1 MGVASDWSAW
11 DIAHCPSVIMIA
23 NPCWRM
29 LRLGACAA
37 SLLSLVIAGCG
48 GGGGGGG
55 GSGPDFDM
63 FTSVAVTDLDGD
75 GLPDIAATYTHISGP
90 PPHPGYVAV
99 YLQLRGHP
107 GTFAAPTIYAVGN
120 DPFAIAVGD
129 IDGDGRPDIVTANS
143 ILATSGAG
151 VSDVSVLRQNPAAP
165 GQFLAAVGHA
175 AGGGPHDVAIADVD
189 GDGLSDLVVA
199 DNEGL
204 SVLLQNAAVAGT
216 FRPRA
221 RIDAGGGTSSVT
233 VADLNGDG
241 RADLLATDA
250 ANALVLY
257 GTAEAAPSFSAPLRL
272 AAGAQPIHAAAG
284 DVDGDGRLDIVVAN
298 LGSPSDPASA
308 SVSVLLQDPVTR
320 GSFRA
325 AIGYATALR
334 SQGVV
339 IADLD
344 GDGRADLAVVNGGS
358 LAGLC
363 PPDCGSAGSGVSVLL
378 QQPALAG
385 RFQPAQ
391 NYPTTDDYAQ
401 YVAVADVNGDGR
413 IDLVI
418 AQGNGSFVRRQDP
431 AHPGQFQPA
440 VPVGR

>member
-1 MGVASDWSAW
+1 MHAK
-11 DIAHCPSVIMIA
+11 P
-23 NPCWRM
+23 NPLWRM
-29 LRLGACAA
+29 LGVRACAA
-37 SLLSLVIAGCG
+37 SLLWLAIAGC
-48 GGGGGGG
+48 GGGGG

-63 FTSVAVTDLDGD
+63 FTSVAVVDLDGD
-75 GLPDIAATYTHISGP
+75 GLPDIAATFTHISGP

-107 GTFAAPTIYAVGN
+107 GMFAAPAIYAVGN
-120 DPFAIAVGD
+120 DPFSIAVGD
-129 IDGDGRPDIVTANS
+129 LDGDGRPDIVTANA

-151 VSDVSVLRQNPAAP
+151 VSDVSMLRQNPAMP
-165 GQFLAAVGHA
+165 GRFLAAVSYAVG
-175 AGGGPHDVAIADVD
+175 AGPQDVAIGDID
-189 GDGLSDLVVA
+189 GDGRPDLVVA

-204 SVLLQNAAVAGT
+204 SLLLQNAAVPGT
-216 FRPRA
+216 FRPHT
-221 RIDAGGGTSSVT
+221 RIDVGGGTSSVT

-241 RADLLATDA
+241 TADLLAT
-250 ANALVLY
+250 NAVNVLVLY
-257 GTAEAAPSFSAPLRL
+257 GIAGSAPTFAAPLQL
-272 AAGAQPIHAAAG
+272 AAGAQPSHAAAG
-284 DVDGDGRLDIVVAN
+284 DLDGDGRLDIAVAN

-325 AIGYATALR
+325 SVGYATALR
-334 SQGVV
+334 SEGVA

-363 PPDCGSAGSGVSVLL
+363 PPDCGSAGSGVSILL

-391 NYPTTDDYAQ
+391 NYPTADDYAQ
-401 YVAVADVNGDGR
+401 WVAVADVDGDGR
-413 IDLVI
+413 KDLVI
-418 AQGNGSFVRRQDP
+418 AQGNGIFTRLQDP
-431 AHPGQFQPA
+431 AHPGQFLA
-440 VPVGR
+440 GRPVGR

>member
-1 MGVASDWSAW
+1 MLAKV
-11 DIAHCPSVIMIA
+11 
-23 NPCWRM
+23 NPHWCM
-29 LRLGACAA
+29 LRLRACAA
-37 SLLSLVIAGCG
+37 SVLSLVIAGC
-48 GGGGGGG
+48 GGG

-63 FTSVAVTDLDGD
+63 FTSVAVADLDGD
-75 GLPDIAATYTHISGP
+75 GLPDIAAAFTHLSGA
-90 PPHPGYVAV
+90 PPHHGYVAV

-107 GTFAAPTIYAVGN
+107 GNFAAPTIYAVGN

-129 IDGDGRPDIVTANS
+129 LDGDGRPDIVSANA
-143 ILATSGAG
+143 ILASSGAG

-165 GQFLAAVGHA
+165 GQFLGAVSYA
-175 AGGGPHDVAIADVD
+175 AGAGPQDVAIGDID
-189 GDGLSDLVVA
+189 GDGRPDLVVA

-204 SVLLQNAAVAGT
+204 SLLLQNAAVAGT
-216 FRPRA
+216 FRPRT
-221 RIDAGGGTSSVT
+221 RIDVGGGASSVT

-241 RADLLATDA
+241 TADLLAT
-250 ANALVLY
+250 NAVDVLVLY
-257 GTAEAAPSFSAPLRL
+257 GIAGAAPAFSAPLRL
-272 AAGAQPIHAAAG
+272 AAGAQPSHAAAG
-284 DVDGDGRLDIVVAN
+284 DLDGDGRLDIAVAN

-308 SVSVLLQDPVTR
+308 SASVLLQDPVAR

-325 AIGYATALR
+325 AVGYATALR
-334 SQGVV
+334 SEGVA

-363 PPDCGSAGSGVSVLL
+363 PPDCGSTGSGVSVLL

-401 YVAVADVNGDGR
+401 CVAVADVNGDGR
-413 IDLVI
+413 NDLVI
-418 AQGNGSFVRRQDP
+418 AQGDGIFVRLQDP
-431 AHPGQFQPA
+431 AHPGKFQDA
-440 VPVGR
+440 APVGR

>member
-1 MGVASDWSAW
+1 
-11 DIAHCPSVIMIA
+11 MIA
-23 NPCWRM
+23 KPNPYWRM
-29 LRLGACAA
+29 LRLRAYAA
-37 SLLSLVIAGCG
+37 SLLSLVIAGCSG
-48 GGGGGGG
+48 GSG

-63 FTSVAVTDLDGD
+63 FTSVAVANLDGD
-75 GLPDIAATYTHISGP
+75 ELPDIAATFTHISGP

-99 YLQLRGHP
+99 YLQLRGDP

-129 IDGDGRPDIVTANS
+129 LDGDGRPDIVTANA

-165 GQFLAAVGHA
+165 GQFLAAVSYAVGA
-175 AGGGPHDVAIADVD
+175 GPHDVAIGDVDGD
-189 GDGLSDLVVA
+189 GDGLSDLVIA

-216 FRPRA
+216 FQPRT
-221 RIDAGGGTSSVT
+221 RIDVGGGTSSVT

-250 ANALVLY
+250 VNTLALY

-272 AAGAQPIHAAAG
+272 AAGAQPSHAAAG
-284 DVDGDGRLDIVVAN
+284 DLDGDGRLDIVVAN
-298 LGSPSDPASA
+298 LGSPADPASA

-320 GSFRA
+320 GSFGA
-325 AIGYATALR
+325 AVSYATALR
-334 SQGVV
+334 SQGVA

-344 GDGRADLAVVNGGS
+344 GDDRADLAVVNGGS

-363 PPDCGSAGSGVSVLL
+363 PPDCGSAGSGVSILL

-418 AQGNGSFVRRQDP
+418 AQGNGIFVRLQDP
-431 AHPGQFQPA
+431 AHPGQFQSA
-440 VPVGR
+440 TPVGR